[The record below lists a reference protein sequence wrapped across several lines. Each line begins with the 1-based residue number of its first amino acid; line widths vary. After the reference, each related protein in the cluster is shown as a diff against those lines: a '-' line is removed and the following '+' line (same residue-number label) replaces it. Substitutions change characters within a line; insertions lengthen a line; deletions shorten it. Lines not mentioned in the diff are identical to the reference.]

1 MTVED
6 TGFEAMASH
15 GERSWVLALV
25 AGASVVGA
33 AVFGSLKRVW
43 NPYLRE
49 LETKGLLQ
57 HGEARSWDGEKDHR
71 REMVARYAWAIP
83 SDLVIEKMVEFS
95 PKYVEIGAGQGY
107 WAKALTE
114 AGAKVYAYDDG
125 SWKYRPVWFDV
136 QEGGPEKIR
145 DHVDAD
151 TALLLVW
158 PDYEG
163 NLASDSLETYL
174 QEGGD
179 KLVYV
184 GEQEYGCTA
193 NDKFFEDLEAMT
205 LEDVERIPRWYGLN
219 DRAYFYRKKT

>member
-1 MTVED
+1 MT
-6 TGFEAMASH
+6 SH
-15 GERSWVLALV
+15 GERSWVLAIV
-25 AGASVVGA
+25 AGAGVVGA
-33 AVFGSLKRVW
+33 AVLGSLKRVW

-49 LETKGLLQ
+49 LESRGLLRYDK
-57 HGEARSWDGEKDHR
+57 ARSWERDKDHR
-71 REMVARYAWAIP
+71 HEMVQRYAWAIP
-83 SDLVIEKMVEFS
+83 SDRVLEKMVEFS

-114 AGAKVYAYDDG
+114 AGAKVYAYDNG
-125 SWKYRPVWFDV
+125 SWQYRPVWFDV

-145 DHVDAD
+145 DHVDKD

-158 PDYEG
+158 PDYKG
-163 NLASDSLETYL
+163 NVASDSLETYL

-193 NDKFFEDLEAMT
+193 NEKFFEDLKAMNLEEA
-205 LEDVERIPRWYGLN
+205 EQIPYWDGLR
-219 DRAYFYRKKT
+219 DRAYFYRKTVSQRRP